1 MRVFPNVFILA
12 KDKIGSISICYR
24 LVQLRERLAEEGP
37 KVFADV
43 FLPWEARVMEKLLES
58 VDFLKG
64 VIRVL

>member
-12 KDKIGSISICYR
+12 KDKICGISICYR

-37 KVFADV
+37 KAFADV
-43 FLPWEARVMEKLLES
+43 FLPWEARVMEKLLEG

-64 VIRVL
+64 AIRVL